1 MADYG
6 QSYVLISWSAVFSLD
21 ITDSDPDLWYS
32 VTVHN
37 TANGADAS
45 TEVISCSDY
54 QNTTETYYNFTINNN
69 SCPSE
74 LYVFSVTPVNALG
87 KSSEE
92 KDVWLYLCS
101 QETLGK
107 VDEDNHQNGRQ
118 CW

>member
-6 QSYVLISWSAVFSLD
+6 QNYVLISWPAVFSLD

-37 TANGADAS
+37 TANGTDTA
-45 TEVISCSDY
+45 VSCSDY
-54 QNTTETYYNFTINNN
+54 QNITETYYNITINNN
-69 SCPSE
+69 SCSSG
-74 LYVFSVTPVNALG
+74 LYMFSVTPVNALG
-87 KSSEE
+87 KSSEA

-101 QETLGK
+101 QETLEN
-107 VDEDNHQNGRQ
+107 VDEDNHQSGRQ